1 MLEREQAIFLNNG
14 MSSML
19 TNGREI
25 QERVNSTNASA
36 CMLKEI
42 SILSQEWDQEDTS
55 IFSPTDTS
63 ISRLETVER
72 LKPSGSIKRL

>member
-25 QERVNSTNASA
+25 QEKENSTRDSVS
-36 CMLKEI
+36 MLKEI
-42 SILSQEWDQEDTS
+42 SILSQE
-55 IFSPTDTS
+55 
-63 ISRLETVER
+63 
-72 LKPSGSIKRL
+72 